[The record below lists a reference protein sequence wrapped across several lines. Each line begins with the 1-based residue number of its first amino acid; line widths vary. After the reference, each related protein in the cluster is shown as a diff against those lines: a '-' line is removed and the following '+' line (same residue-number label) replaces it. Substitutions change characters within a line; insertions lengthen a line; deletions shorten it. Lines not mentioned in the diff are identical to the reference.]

1 VGTDGITS
9 EADTGA
15 LTAVL
20 AAALDAVVMMDGEG
34 RVLHFNPAAERTF
47 GYDASEVIG
56 RDMAELIVP
65 PTLREAHRRGLA
77 RHLAGGDPVV
87 LDRRI
92 EITGMRAD
100 GNEFPLELTITRIDG
115 PQPRFVGYLRD
126 ISDRRRAEAELRAS
140 RARLVTASY
149 EARRR
154 IERDL
159 HDGAQQHLVM
169 LAMTLRLV
177 RSQLE
182 DGTLTAE
189 LVDEAIKELA
199 DATAELRELAR
210 GIHPAVLTQ
219 GGLRPALRAL
229 ARRVP
234 VPVELTDVPEGR
246 WPAAVE
252 ATAYFVIAE
261 ALTNVAR
268 YAEATAASVS
278 VREAGGRLVV
288 RVSDDG
294 RGGAD
299 PTSGSGLTGLHD
311 RLDAL
316 GGTLVVDSPPGRGT
330 TIVAEVPCGS

>member
-1 VGTDGITS
+1 VRRHAITS

-20 AAALDAVVMMDGEG
+20 DAALDAVVMMDADG

-47 GYDASEVIG
+47 GYSAQETIG
-56 RDMAELIVP
+56 RDMAALIIP
-65 PTLREAHRRGLA
+65 PTHRDAHRRGLE
-77 RHLAGGDPVV
+77 RHLDGGDPVV
-87 LDRRI
+87 LDRRV
-92 EITGMRAD
+92 ELTGMRSD
-100 GNEFPLELTITRIDG
+100 GSEFPLELTVTRIAG
-115 PQPRFVGYLRD
+115 AEPRFLGYLRD
-126 ISDRRRAEAELRAS
+126 ISERRRTEADLKAS
-140 RARLVTASY
+140 RARLVTAGY

-177 RSQLE
+177 RGQLD

-189 LVDEAIKELA
+189 LVDEAITELA

-210 GIHPAVLTQ
+210 GIHPAVLSQ

-229 ARRVP
+229 TRRVP
-234 VPVELTDVPEGR
+234 VPVELADVPEGR

-252 ATAYFVIAE
+252 ATAYFVVAE

-278 VREAGGRLVV
+278 VRQAGDRLVV

-299 PTSGSGLTGLHD
+299 PDSGSGLTGLRD

-316 GGTLVVDSPPGRGT
+316 GGALTVDSPVGRGT
-330 TIVAEVPCGS
+330 TVVAEVPCAS